1 MAGESQDTINRI
13 YQSWQVHRVRSVT
26 NGINNWRDISPDPNA
41 PPVQTYLRRTLRA
54 ARQKP
59 ISDANAF
66 LRDFVRDQSVLDIGI
81 VAHTIEQADDP
92 RWRHNLIR
100 DAAAT
105 TLGIDVLEGPIALLR
120 ERGYDVRVVDATS
133 DTDLQQRFTR
143 VVIGDVIEHVDNPV
157 ALLRFAGRHLEPD
170 GLILCSTPNPYFLGN
185 ILSVLRNG
193 TFIANAEHVTWITPT
208 MALELAQRADLR
220 LVRYWH
226 TRKTGGTLLRKLTT
240 WPLSRI
246 GLLDHELAARTF
258 LYAFG
263 KS

>member
-1 MAGESQDTINRI
+1 M
-13 YQSWQVHRVRSVT
+13 T
-26 NGINNWRDISPDPNA
+26 NGINNWREISADPNA
-41 PPVQTYLRRTLRA
+41 PAVRTYLRRALVT

-92 RWRHNLIR
+92 RWRHNVIR
-100 DAAAT
+100 GVAT
-105 TLGIDVLEGPIALLR
+105 ATVGVDVLEGPVAALR
-120 ERGYDVRVVDATS
+120 DRGYDVRVVDATS

-157 ALLRFAGRHLEPD
+157 ALLRFAGRHLAPD
-170 GLILCSTPNPYFLGN
+170 GLILCSTPNPFYLGH
-185 ILSVLRNG
+185 ILGVLRDG

-208 MALELAQRADLR
+208 MALELAHRADLR

-226 TRKTGGTLLRKLTT
+226 TRKAGGTVLRRIIT
-240 WPLSRI
+240 WPLRRL

-258 LYAFG
+258 IYAFG
-263 KS
+263 HA